1 VAKIPRGR
9 AVDDHVFAELGN
21 RAMKS
26 RTAARL
32 AWLLWAVVV
41 PLTIAVAVAG
51 VVGAGELDAVLVAFV
66 TFVLA
71 FSTVGALVASRLPHN
86 PIGWIMSGAALAYV
100 VGGASLVY
108 VEEVGHGVPVTL
120 AGRLV
125 IWLGTWVFSIGLGLA
140 GIFLLLLFPSGRPPS
155 PRWRIVG
162 YAGALGILLLV
173 VGIAFVPG
181 SFEGHGVNPLGVRG
195 AASFLHSVEDI
206 GGTLTIAAVAGAA
219 ASLIVRFR
227 RSKGVERQQLKWL
240 AYAGAVVALGFVAIV
255 PVEAVFGST
264 KADDINNFVITQ
276 TLALVP
282 IATGIAVLR
291 YRLYDIDRIINRT
304 IVYLLV
310 TGSLVAVYAGTV
322 FVISAVA
329 VGSSDNLTVA
339 VATLVAAAL
348 FRPALRRVQGFVD
361 RRFYRFKYD
370 AQQTI
375 DAFGYR
381 LREETNLDELTSD
394 LLGVVR
400 QTVQPAH
407 ASVWLQPSDER
418 PTTASSTHR
427 GPAA

>member
-1 VAKIPRGR
+1 VAKSWGQR
-9 AVDDHVFAELGN
+9 ALDDHVFVELGN
-21 RAMKS
+21 RAMKN

-32 AWLLWAVVV
+32 AWLLWGVVV

-51 VVGAGELDAVLVAFV
+51 ALGAGGLDAVLVAFV

-125 IWLGTWVFSIGLGLA
+125 IWVGTWTFSIGLGLA
-140 GIFLLLLFPSGRPPS
+140 GIFLLLLFPSGRPPA
-155 PRWRIVG
+155 PRWKIVG
-162 YAGALGILLLV
+162 YAGAVGILLLV
-173 VGIAFVPG
+173 VSVAFAPG

-206 GGTLTIAAVAGAA
+206 GGMLTIAAVAGAA
-219 ASLIVRFR
+219 ASLIVRFG

-255 PVEAVFGST
+255 PVEAVVGST
-264 KADDINNFVITQ
+264 RADDINNFVITQ
-276 TLALVP
+276 SLALVP
-282 IATGIAVLR
+282 IAAGIAVLR
-291 YRLYDIDRIINRT
+291 YHLYEIDRIINRT
-304 IVYLLV
+304 IVYLLA

-339 VATLVAAAL
+339 IATLVAAAL
-348 FRPALRRVQGFVD
+348 FRPVLRRVQGLVD
-361 RRFYRFKYD
+361 RRFYRRKYD
-370 AQQTI
+370 AQLTI

-407 ASVWLQPSDER
+407 ASVWLQPSNEGPR
-418 PTTASSTHR
+418 TTPSTR
-427 GPAA
+427 